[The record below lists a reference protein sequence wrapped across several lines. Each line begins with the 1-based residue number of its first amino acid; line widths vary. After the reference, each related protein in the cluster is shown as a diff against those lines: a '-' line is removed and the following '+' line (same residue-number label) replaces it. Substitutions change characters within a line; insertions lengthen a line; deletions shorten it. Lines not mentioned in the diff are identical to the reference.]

1 MFTYQSKQA
10 EAQAG
15 LKNILYMHIFRY
27 SFQENEL
34 RQIIY
39 PLCVSLVCQLITVQ
53 QLAVVLKVACVMM
66 YSHIT
71 GLTVTFVDHL
81 CKTV

>member
-10 EAQAG
+10 EAQSG

-53 QLAVVLKVACVMM
+53 QLAVVLKVMCVMM
-66 YSHIT
+66 YSYIT